1 MKKSALFL
9 IMAFCAILAVVS
21 CDRYKDNSERIL
33 GIWNSSSITLY
44 MNEGPSVSIDMAGE
58 LEFTFVFSATTVTTI
73 GGGESETVSYVL
85 DGDCIYM
92 EGGTV
97 TSEIVELTNDTLKL
111 KFVVDGEGYVVMTF
125 KRG

>member
-1 MKKSALFL
+1 MLYGVQRRF
-9 IMAFCAILAVVS
+9 FCAVRLFYEMAVCREDV
-21 CDRYKDNSERIL
+21 Y
-33 GIWNSSSITLY
+33 
-44 MNEGPSVSIDMAGE
+44 EGVSIDMAGE

-111 KFVVDGEGYVVMTF
+111 KFVVDGEGYDL
-125 KRG
+125 